1 MSNAISPELMPREIP
16 DRPSQA
22 SEIKV
27 HPPSEQQ
34 PLAAGSSQPKG
45 KEGEKGEV
53 DPQQLVDAV
62 QSINDFMQNV
72 RRELQFSIDEVTGR
86 TVIKVVDRESE
97 EVIRQI
103 PPEEV
108 LTLARRVAEE
118 GGEGV
123 TDGMLIQTLV

>member
-1 MSNAISPELMPREIP
+1 MNNNIHPGLLPAVIP
-16 DRPSQA
+16 DRA
-22 SEIKV
+22 SRMTEIKIN
-27 HPPSEQQ
+27 PPSEQQ
-34 PLAAGSSQPKG
+34 PLSAGSSRPKE
-45 KEGEKGEV
+45 KETGNREV
-53 DPQQLVDAV
+53 ESQKLVDAV

-118 GGEGV
+118 GGQGV
-123 TDGMLIQTLV
+123 TDGTLIQTLV